1 MIKTVA
7 LVAALGASLAGAAH
21 AGEYPEKPIRFILP
35 NAPGGSPDT
44 IARILAVRLTDIL
57 GQPFIIDNRPG
68 AGGIIAVEAVAKAT
82 PDGYTLLQCGISQTI
97 SPALKRK
104 LPYDTWNDLA
114 RIVQYGGVPNV
125 LMVYTGLPARNL
137 AELVDHARANP
148 GRLKYGSS
156 GIGFTPHLTM
166 EMFRRAAGIELLH
179 VPYKAAPQ
187 AVSDV
192 IGGQID
198 LMFSNVPGA
207 TAQHPR
213 GKSAR
218 RSGDHAAAQRAG
230 AGHSDD
236 RRIRLPGIRNDLL
249 VRLVRAGQDAE
260 TGARAAGER
269 ALEGARRT
277 RYPQALL
284 RAGRRTAHDRGR
296 AVRRVLQVGSRA
308 LVEGGAGGRDQA
320 RVIRSYFCVA
330 CASRVALSLVS

>member
-7 LVAALGASLAGAAH
+7 LVAAFGASLAGAAH

-125 LMVYTGLPARNL
+125 LMVYTGLPARTL

-207 TAQHPR
+207 
-213 GKSAR
+213 
-218 RSGDHAAAQRAG
+218 
-230 AGHSDD
+230 
-236 RRIRLPGIRNDLL
+236 LPNI
-249 VRLVRAGQDAE
+249 
-260 TGARAAGER
+260 
-269 ALEGARRT
+269 
-277 RYPQALL
+277 
-284 RAGRRTAHDRGR
+284 RAGRVRGVAVTTLRRSEQAPDIPTIAESGYPGFEMTSWYGLCAPARTPKP
-296 AVRRVLQVGSRA
+296 VLARLESA
-308 LVEGGAGGRDQA
+308 LLKALAEPDIRKRFFEQGVELRTTAGAQFDAFYKSEVA
-320 RVIRSYFCVA
+320 RWSKVVLEAGIKPE
-330 CASRVALSLVS
+330 

>member
-7 LVAALGASLAGAAH
+7 LVAAFGAALAGAVH

-35 NAPGGSPDT
+35 NAAGGSPDT
-44 IARILAVRLTDIL
+44 IARILAIRLTDIL

-104 LPYDTWNDLA
+104 LPYDTWSDLS

-125 LMVYTGLPARNL
+125 LMAYTGLPARSL

-166 EMFRRAAGIELLH
+166 EMFRRVAGIELLH

-207 TAQHPR
+207 
-213 GKSAR
+213 
-218 RSGDHAAAQRAG
+218 
-230 AGHSDD
+230 
-236 RRIRLPGIRNDLL
+236 LPNI
-249 VRLVRAGQDAE
+249 
-260 TGARAAGER
+260 
-269 ALEGARRT
+269 
-277 RYPQALL
+277 
-284 RAGRRTAHDRGR
+284 RAGRVRGVAVTTLRRSEQAPDIPTIAESGYPGFEMTSWYGSCAPARTPKP
-296 AVRRVLQVGSRA
+296 VLARLESA
-308 LVEGGAGGRDQA
+308 LLKALGEPDIRKRFFEQGVELRTTAGAQFDAFYKSEVA
-320 RVIRSYFCVA
+320 RWSKVVLEAGIRPE
-330 CASRVALSLVS
+330 

>member
-7 LVAALGASLAGAAH
+7 LVAAFGASLAGAAH

-125 LMVYTGLPARNL
+125 LMVYTGLPARTL

-198 LMFSNVPGA
+198 LMFSNVP
-207 TAQHPR
+207 
-213 GKSAR
+213 
-218 RSGDHAAAQRAG
+218 AAMPN
-230 AGHSDD
+230 
-236 RRIRLPGIRNDLL
+236 I
-249 VRLVRAGQDAE
+249 
-260 TGARAAGER
+260 
-269 ALEGARRT
+269 
-277 RYPQALL
+277 
-284 RAGRRTAHDRGR
+284 RAGRVRGVAVTTLRRSEQAPDIPTIAESGYPGFEMTSWYGSCAPARTPKP
-296 AVRRVLQVGSRA
+296 VLARLESA
-308 LVEGGAGGRDQA
+308 LLKALAEPDIRKRFFEQGVELRTTAGAQFDAFYKSEVA
-320 RVIRSYFCVA
+320 RWSKVVLEAGIKPE
-330 CASRVALSLVS
+330 

>member
-7 LVAALGASLAGAAH
+7 LVAVFGASLAGAAH

-125 LMVYTGLPARNL
+125 LMVYTGLPARTL

-198 LMFSNVPGA
+198 LMFSNVP
-207 TAQHPR
+207 
-213 GKSAR
+213 
-218 RSGDHAAAQRAG
+218 AAMPN
-230 AGHSDD
+230 
-236 RRIRLPGIRNDLL
+236 I
-249 VRLVRAGQDAE
+249 
-260 TGARAAGER
+260 
-269 ALEGARRT
+269 
-277 RYPQALL
+277 
-284 RAGRRTAHDRGR
+284 RAGRVRGVAVTTLRRSEQAPDIPTIAESGYPGFEMTSWYGSCAPARTPKP
-296 AVRRVLQVGSRA
+296 VLARLESA
-308 LVEGGAGGRDQA
+308 LLKALAEPEIRKRFFEQGVELRTTAGAQFDAFYKSEVA
-320 RVIRSYFCVA
+320 RWSKVVLEAGIKPE
-330 CASRVALSLVS
+330 

>member
-7 LVAALGASLAGAAH
+7 LVAAFGASLAGAAH

-125 LMVYTGLPARNL
+125 LMAYTGLPVRTL

-148 GRLKYGSS
+148 GKLKYGSS

-187 AVSDV
+187 AASDV

-207 TAQHPR
+207 
-213 GKSAR
+213 
-218 RSGDHAAAQRAG
+218 
-230 AGHSDD
+230 
-236 RRIRLPGIRNDLL
+236 LPNI
-249 VRLVRAGQDAE
+249 
-260 TGARAAGER
+260 
-269 ALEGARRT
+269 
-277 RYPQALL
+277 
-284 RAGRRTAHDRGR
+284 RAGRVRGV
-296 AVRRVLQVGSRA
+296 AVTTLRRSEQVPDIPTIAESGYPGFEMTSWYGSCAPAKTPKPVLARLESALLKA
-308 LVEGGAGGRDQA
+308 LVEPDIRKRFFEQGVELRTTAGAQFDAFYKSEVA
-320 RVIRSYFCVA
+320 RWSKVVQEAGIKPE
-330 CASRVALSLVS
+330 